1 MSAAVLTAKL
11 NDINFTRSGARGNG
25 DCYPLSAMAGFE
37 ISASAAR
44 APRASTTAA
53 VREVRKGAV
62 ALLTGGDPVGGIDA
76 YVVRESE
83 RIPAAPEAARAALA
97 PWLQTG
103 FWFSGDGGNNFT
115 FFMLG
120 VAIHLGR
127 PIAVIE
133 RHGSTFLD
141 PARVYGA
148 RDAQG
153 ALVRTSGKGTAPV
166 TIPAFKCMPLAMLLE
181 KLRASPTAYSLVEY
195 NGSNHFSPWIYK
207 SDGSQPPAAALA
219 ARARGGGAEAK
230 PPSIAGTE
238 LADERMDDSS
248 EPDVLSSM
256 EAEEAADDQQA
267 SARSNHIELNLGLMM
282 PSAPSAL
289 AGAAREALC
298 RSKVK
303 ARQPSRLTP
312 WPTRRQLERRTACSW
327 RRCWGKR

>member
-1 MSAAVLTAKL
+1 MPLCVLGCPPL
-11 NDINFTRSGARGNG
+11 LGSSPRPQRPPDQRPGAR
-25 DCYPLSAMAGFE
+25 PSLSRH
-37 ISASAAR
+37 AR
-44 APRASTTAA
+44 RPTRRSVGACRRVSGTRA
-53 VREVRKGAV
+53 
-62 ALLTGGDPVGGIDA
+62 IDQPGE
-76 YVVRESE
+76 RESE
-83 RIPAAPEAARAALA
+83 LIPATPEAARATLA

-103 FWFSGDGGNNFT
+103 FWFAGDGGNNFT

-153 ALVRTSGKGTAPV
+153 ALVRTSGKGAAPV

-219 ARARGGGAEAK
+219 ARARGGEAEAK
-230 PPSIAGTE
+230 PPF
-238 LADERMDDSS
+238 D
-248 EPDVLSSM
+248 
-256 EAEEAADDQQA
+256 
-267 SARSNHIELNLGLMM
+267 
-282 PSAPSAL
+282 
-289 AGAAREALC
+289 
-298 RSKVK
+298 
-303 ARQPSRLTP
+303 
-312 WPTRRQLERRTACSW
+312 RRH
-327 RRCWGKR
+327 